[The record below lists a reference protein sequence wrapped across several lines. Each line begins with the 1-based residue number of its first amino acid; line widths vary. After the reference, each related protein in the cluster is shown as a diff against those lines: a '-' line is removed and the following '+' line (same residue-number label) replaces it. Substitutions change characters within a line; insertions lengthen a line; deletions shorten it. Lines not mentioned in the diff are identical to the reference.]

1 MKNSLKVILGV
12 IFFVASIALTPVW
25 FAVQV
30 AATILAGIGAL
41 LIALT
46 SKNN

>member
-12 IFFVASIALTPVW
+12 IFLIASIVLTPVW
-25 FAVQV
+25 FTVQV